1 MILTDDC
8 LKDLDAPL
16 RSEEFPQLPQNLVEI
31 NTEVTI
37 PLLTHAI
44 ETIKRCCDMH
54 CKECEE
60 CPLARM
66 IQLGATVVPIC
77 RCAGMPKQ
85 WDVIHK

>member
-37 PLLTHAI
+37 PLLKHAI

-54 CKECEE
+54 CKECEA
-60 CPLARM
+60 CPIARN
-66 IQLGATVVPIC
+66 IRLGDHTVTIC
-77 RCAGMPKQ
+77 RCANLPQQ
-85 WDVIHK
+85 WDITHA